1 MRKSLL
7 AVAAILAGIGLVSLG
22 NGLVGTLVSVRLD
35 MAKFS
40 ALWIAVV
47 VTGYPLGFL
56 LGCMF
61 ARLPIERVGA
71 IRAFAALGG
80 LMTVAT
86 LAFTLSDSAVLWTL
100 MRVIEG
106 VCSAVLY
113 TITESWLN
121 ARTAPSSRG
130 LVLAVY
136 MINDKLTYAAGQMLM
151 KVADPAGPILFV
163 IGGMAYALCLIPVS
177 LTTYES
183 PLAARAPGLNIVR
196 LYGVSPLGVAAT
208 FSSGLIN
215 TPVVGLAP
223 IWLANHGFTTD
234 DIVAFMTAMM
244 LGGLALQ
251 WPIGWLSDRFDR
263 RRVLFVIAAGT
274 LGLSALLA
282 LAGGAPIGVL
292 IALSALF
299 GGLSFAIYPLA
310 VAHANDYVDRTQ
322 AVTVSSGLLLSW
334 ALGSVAGPPIA
345 SALMGF
351 LGPVGLFTHATGF
364 AAVLV
369 GFAFWRM
376 TRRAELPLHRQD
388 ALNPE

>member
-1 MRKSLL
+1 
-7 AVAAILAGIGLVSLG
+7 
-22 NGLVGTLVSVRLD
+22 
-35 MAKFS
+35 
-40 ALWIAVV
+40 
-47 VTGYPLGFL
+47 
-56 LGCMF
+56 
-61 ARLPIERVGA
+61 
-71 IRAFAALGG
+71 
-80 LMTVAT
+80 
-86 LAFTLSDSAVLWTL
+86 
-100 MRVIEG
+100 

-121 ARTAPSSRG
+121 ARTAPASRG
-130 LVLAVY
+130 LVLAAY

-151 KVADPAGPILFV
+151 RVADPAGPILFV
-163 IGGMAYALCLIPVS
+163 IGGIAYAFCLIPVS
-177 LTTYES
+177 LTSYES

-215 TPVVGLAP
+215 TPVVGLA
-223 IWLANHGFTTD
+223 
-234 DIVAFMTAMM
+234 FMTAMM

-263 RRVLFVIAAGT
+263 RRVLFVVAAGT

-282 LAGGAPIGVL
+282 LAGGASIGVL
-292 IALSALF
+292 IVLAALF

-334 ALGSVAGPPIA
+334 ALGSVVGPPIA
-345 SALMGF
+345 SALMGA

-376 TRRAELPLHRQD
+376 TRRAELPLHRQGTF
-388 ALNPE
+388 NPE